1 MTMENN
7 TRTGKNSARRLSEVI
22 IYASGS
28 LVILLSLIVLLQYRY
43 GIDQGIYTAVSR
55 VIADGGVPYRD
66 VWDFKT
72 PGIFFVYSL
81 ARSLFGDGIFPVR
94 LFECLS
100 MLSLVAAFMIF
111 SRRHALSLL
120 PGFIGSVFA
129 ILIHVQLGY
138 WDTGQP
144 ESFGGVLLAW
154 AIVAARFDNDTSLRH
169 YVCWAVS
176 GFLFFCAAMMK
187 PPLGGGF
194 VLLIAA
200 FFYYRL
206 RGSGLTKEKKHIL
219 ATVAVFSAGA
229 LTSLLLFFAYFGS
242 GDALPDISY
251 IFFEFIP
258 GYTRLLLDK
267 IPFHTLLYQTLVKL
281 LLAYS
286 WICTIGLIM
295 LFALRKKHH
304 PERQG
309 IIIILSVMIPQII
322 GVAMQA
328 KLFPY
333 HFGAILPFFALLAG
347 WGFWKCHSRWDLRL
361 PGAVLFV
368 MLFSIQAAKGQF
380 PEKSTDYLAALC
392 MGENGTAIKDRLHST
407 GEIDAGAYRRI
418 SEMIRRKT
426 SPEDRIFVWGF
437 LPMIYELSDR
447 SPASRFIYNIP
458 QRTKWSSEHARNILM
473 KDLGRNR
480 PEVIIVEHDDRVPF
494 VMGDN
499 MDSAEVLMK
508 FDALR
513 KLISTSYR
521 YEGSTG
527 NLDLF
532 TLKPRASEK
541 TNRGPLPGVTD

>member
-1 MTMENN
+1 MENN

-22 IYASGS
+22 IYASGT
-28 LVILLSLIVLLQYRY
+28 LVILFSLIVLILYRY

-55 VIADGGVPYRD
+55 VMADGGVPYRD
-66 VWDFKT
+66 AWDFKP
-72 PGIFFVYSL
+72 PGIFIVYSL
-81 ARSLFGDGIFPVR
+81 SRSLFGNGIFPVR

-194 VLLIAA
+194 VLLMAA
-200 FFYYRL
+200 FIYYRL

-229 LTSLLLFFAYFGS
+229 LTAMLLFLAYFAS
-242 GDALPDISY
+242 GGALPDISY

-295 LFALRKKHH
+295 LFALRKKQP

-333 HFGAILPFFALLAG
+333 HFSGILPFFALLAG
-347 WGFWKCHSRWDLRL
+347 WGFWKCHSRWNLRL
-361 PGAVLFV
+361 AGAVLFV
-368 MLFSIQAAKGQF
+368 LLFSIQASKGSF
-380 PEKSTDYLAALC
+380 PERSRDYLAALFS
-392 MGENGTAIKDRLHST
+392 GENGTAINDRLHST

-418 SEMIRRKT
+418 SEIIRGRT
-426 SPEDRIFVWGF
+426 STEDRIFVWGF

-447 SPASRFIYNIP
+447 SPASRFVYNIP
-458 QRTKWSSEHARNILM
+458 QRTKWSSHFARNTLM
-473 KDLGRNR
+473 KDLDRNR
-480 PEVIIVEHDDRVPF
+480 PAVIVVEHEDRVPF
-494 VMGDN
+494 VMGNN
-499 MDSAEVLMK
+499 MDSAEVLTK
-508 FDALR
+508 FEALK

-521 YEGSTG
+521 HEISTG

-532 TLKPRASEK
+532 ILETRTSSNTNSHPRQDS
-541 TNRGPLPGVTD
+541 TD